1 VTVSGGKSREG
12 EVEDEQVQ
20 ALWYDYLTNHSHDSR
35 DSLVLHYSSLVKYVA
50 SGVARSVPPS
60 IEFGDLMSYGTFGL
74 LDALEGYDVG
84 KGVPFEGY
92 AMKRIR
98 GAMLDGLR
106 SEDWAPRSLR
116 SGGREINRAY
126 EELYG
131 ELIRTPTDEEVA
143 DRLGMDTREYA
154 DLRGKLS
161 LVSVMALDRPLPV
174 VSDGSGE
181 ISLGDTIADE
191 HAADPPE
198 ALEKEELRDRIAL
211 AIDQLPERQRAV
223 IALHYVE
230 GLSTAQIA
238 DALSVSGNRVR
249 QMHTRAI
256 IRLRASLSV
265 TLLDA
270 V

>member
-1 VTVSGGKSREG
+1 VSGGKSREG

-50 SGVARSVPPS
+50 SGVARGVPPS
-60 IEFGDLMSYGTFGL
+60 IEFGDLVSYGSFGL
-74 LDALEGYDVG
+74 LDAIEGYDAI

-131 ELIRTPTDEEVA
+131 ELIRTPSDEEVA
-143 DRLGMDTREYA
+143 EKLGMDTREYA

-161 LVSVMALDRPLPV
+161 LVSVMALDRPISAV
-174 VSDGSGE
+174 SGE
-181 ISLGDTIADE
+181 SEAISLGDTVADK
-191 HAADPPE
+191 HAVDPNE
-198 ALEKEELRDRIAL
+198 ALESGELNEQISR
-211 AIDQLPERQRAV
+211 AIDQLTERQRAV
-223 IALHYVE
+223 IALHYIE

-238 DALSVSGNRVR
+238 NVLSISSGRVR
-249 QMHTRAI
+249 QIHTRAI
-256 IRLRASLSV
+256 IRLRACL
-265 TLLDA
+265 
-270 V
+270 